1 MLFWIECRCGN
12 CAIVVFV
19 KLFRVFPFMYA
30 TEHHAFNF
38 SNTDMHIYRKK
49 ITCHSLCWVEDHRIW
64 SWWTCP
70 TFNHRVDLT
79 LSSPFEIPGSR
90 QHFSRM
96 CKIRFGT
103 RRFEKLLILLR
114 SVYYFHFNLKAEE
127 ARLFAEYSGYRK
139 FPASWKPTQILSSA
153 RELVASDLLLRWTTL
168 ATWPHLHW
176 SIRYACC
183 IELCFRL

>member
-1 MLFWIECRCGN
+1 MNADAVTVRLLSLWNYFGFSLSCMLLNIMLLIL
-12 CAIVVFV
+12 AIQTCTS
-19 KLFRVFPFMYA
+19 
-30 TEHHAFNF
+30 TE
-38 SNTDMHIYRKK
+38 KK

-183 IELCFRL
+183 TELCFRL